1 MFTEIV
7 LLVNE
12 FRSLKAFQEND
23 GTLLKK
29 SFIFLLHLRYFRP
42 VQEHLIVILVCNLK
56 VNILLN
62 VNQKLE
68 I

>member
-29 SFIFLLHLRYFRP
+29 SFIFLLQLRYFRP
-42 VQEHLIVILVCNLK
+42 VQEHLLVICNLK
-56 VNILLN
+56 VNILLY